1 MAFRRRFYAID
12 DATKNR
18 HTISGRLPRLHVR
31 PRQVEARRVE
41 RPAAAPVG
49 AAALRER
56 HGQLREHLARAACVG
71 TG

>member
-1 MAFRRRFYAID
+1 MAFRRRLHA
-12 DATKNR
+12 NR
-18 HTISGRLPRLHVR
+18 HNKTARSGRLPRLQVR
-31 PRQVEARRVE
+31 PRQVQARLIE

-56 HGQLREHLARAACVG
+56 HGQLREHLALAACVG